1 MKFRYTLR
9 ARADLEEI
17 YEYLEKQQPTAAH
30 HLKSAIERQIGLLI
44 HFPYMMR
51 PGSAS
56 RPSRVTPTRF
66 ITRWP
71 GRRCTSSTFGTPGE
85 GRGGAN
91 VELAGSSPSI
101 TAAAGSCPLGIRR

>member
-56 RPSRVTPTRF
+56 
-66 ITRWP
+66 
-71 GRRCTSSTFGTPGE
+71 
-85 GRGGAN
+85 
-91 VELAGSSPSI
+91 
-101 TAAAGSCPLGIRR
+101 